1 MDATVSMTGRLG
13 TDVETRLSRNGNEY
27 ATFRL
32 ANSNRYLKDGQWM
45 ESDTTWVSVRC
56 YRNLGINVAHSL
68 RKGQSVVV
76 VGRLRVEGWTNRET
90 GVTGTSTVIDAQTVG
105 HDLSWGVT
113 RFAKLERDRSEPA
126 SSDAE
131 PAEPDHENDD
141 RFEPSNGGHLDEA
154 PDSAVDAA
162 AAERLLGRL
171 AEPIGAAD

>member
-13 TDVETRLSRNGNEY
+13 TDVETRVSRNGNEY

-76 VGRLRVEGWTNRET
+76 VGRLRVESWTNRET
-90 GVTGTSTVIDAQTVG
+90 GVTGTSTIIDAQTVG
-105 HDLSWGVT
+105 HDLTWGVT
-113 RFAKLERDRSEPA
+113 RFAKLERDRSEPQ
-126 SSDAE
+126 SLDAE
-131 PAEPDHENDD
+131 PPGPDHEGDD
-141 RFEPSNGGHLDEA
+141 RFQPSNGSLDEA
-154 PDSAVDAA
+154 PDSAVDTA
-162 AAERLLGRL
+162 AAEQLLSRL
-171 AEPIGAAD
+171 AEPIGATD